1 MVQTTWNRKLYFKI
15 PFLNYENTNTTL
27 YFINLFHLKRYMYI
41 VKNCLFFLINL
52 KSILLFHIW
61 YIMSMQFLLKPIPQK
76 FRQCITLYRPEFHS
90 LRVESWRYKTLQ
102 EMRDVLFLNIISLE
116 VFIILCVKYVQF
128 TMHID
133 EKILRIINLSKHN
146 LCSNSF

>member
-1 MVQTTWNRKLYFKI
+1 MYFKI
-15 PFLNYENTNTTL
+15 PFCELWEHQYNIVFHKPFPFKKIYVYCQKLFVFLDKSKKYSTFSYLIHNCVCSFYSNL
-27 YFINLFHLKRYMYI
+27 YLRNSDNVLHNIDQNFI
-41 VKNCLFFLINL
+41 
-52 KSILLFHIW
+52 
-61 YIMSMQFLLKPIPQK
+61 P
-76 FRQCITLYRPEFHS
+76 
-90 LRVESWRYKTLQ
+90 WRYKTLQ

-133 EKILRIINLSKHN
+133 EKIWRIINLSKHN